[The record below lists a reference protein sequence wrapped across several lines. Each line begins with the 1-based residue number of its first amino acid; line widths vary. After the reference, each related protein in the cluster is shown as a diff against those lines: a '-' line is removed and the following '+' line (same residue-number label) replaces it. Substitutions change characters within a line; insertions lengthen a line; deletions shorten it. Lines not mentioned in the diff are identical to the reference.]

1 VFVARAEHPTLPVA
15 IFRFLGRPGAE
26 NQGTAAALAVVL
38 ALLTVA
44 VVLVAE
50 RATGSRERMV

>member
-1 VFVARAEHPTLPVA
+1 MARAEQPTLPVA

-38 ALLTVA
+38 AA
-44 VVLVAE
+44 IAACAALVAE
-50 RATGSRERMV
+50 RAADGRGRAL